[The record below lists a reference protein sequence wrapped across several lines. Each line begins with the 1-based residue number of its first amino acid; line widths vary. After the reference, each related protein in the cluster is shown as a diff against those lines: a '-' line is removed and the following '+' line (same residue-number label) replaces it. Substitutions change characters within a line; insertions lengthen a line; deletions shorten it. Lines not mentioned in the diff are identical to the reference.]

1 METLSA
7 YARNTYSQRGE
18 DGIIARILDLI
29 GPIPKWCAEFGA
41 WDGIHLSNTHALME
55 QGWSGV
61 FIEGSPER
69 FKELKKTYSGNPKAY
84 PICAFVG
91 FQPLT
96 DLDSLLATTPIPK
109 DFGILSID
117 IDGNDYHVWE
127 ASCLYR
133 SSLVVIEYNPTIA
146 PHISFVQPKN
156 PQINQGNSLR
166 ALVELGKRKGYEL
179 IATTSL
185 NAFFVRED
193 LFPLVG
199 VSDNSVETLFADRSS
214 LMDAFQLYDGTLVF
228 TGKRKLFWHGIDLDG
243 FQPIPKFFRIF
254 PANMGQVRAVLFK
267 IWRRLV

>member
-133 SSLVVIEYNPTIA
+133 SSLV
-146 PHISFVQPKN
+146 
-156 PQINQGNSLR
+156 
-166 ALVELGKRKGYEL
+166 
-179 IATTSL
+179 
-185 NAFFVRED
+185 
-193 LFPLVG
+193 G

-254 PANMGQVRAVLFK
+254 PANMGNVRAVLFK
-267 IWRRLV
+267 IWRRLCNWRSRRNEVPR